1 MEAVS
6 QYLQRGPTSQ
16 GQRGDRRKFHTMA
29 TKRDNS
35 SEVTQREN
43 ETSKKGPAQ

>member
-1 MEAVS
+1 MEDVH
-6 QYLQRGPTSQ
+6 QYLERGPTSQ

-35 SEVTQREN
+35 LEVTQKEN
-43 ETSKKGPAQ
+43 ETSK